1 VTTLVKKLAS
11 QWLTAARI
19 SPTALYT
26 GQVWQTSG
34 RSIPELKSIPASA
47 LHIALAPSM
56 FISRSLG
63 GPTLEDFLL
72 ARHDLID
79 HHLTEL
85 IDSGKI
91 SQVVEIAAGLSPR
104 GSRFVERY
112 GDKIT
117 YIEADLP
124 GMVAQ
129 KKKLL
134 AQRLQVCPNHLI
146 QEVDAFADAG
156 PESLEGLVARLD
168 PKKGLAIVTEGLLNY
183 FDQESVVGLW
193 SRISRTLAGFRQ
205 GVYLSDIHLQAQ
217 NADPLAQAFV
227 AGLGI
232 FVRGRVHLHFE
243 TAGHLQLAME
253 ELGLACQVL
262 KPSDYASQIPACA
275 GKGADFCRVLLA
287 RPASAVK

>member
-1 VTTLVKKLAS
+1 MVKRLAS
-11 QWLTAARI
+11 QWLSAARI

-34 RSIPELKSIPASA
+34 RSIPELKSMPASA
-47 LHIALAPSM
+47 LHLALAPSM
-56 FISRSLG
+56 FVSRSFG

-85 IDSGKI
+85 IESGKATQI
-91 SQVVEIAAGLSPR
+91 IEIAAGLSPR

-134 AQRLQVCPNHLI
+134 ATRLRACPNHHI
-146 QEVDAFADAG
+146 KVVDAFAEQGAH
-156 PESLEGLVARLD
+156 SLDGLAMQLDTRKGLVV
-168 PKKGLAIVTEGLLNY
+168 VTEGLLNY
-183 FDQESVVGLW
+183 FNKEAVLNLW
-193 SRISRTLAGFRQ
+193 ARISSTLAQFQYGA
-205 GVYLSDIHLQAQ
+205 YLSDIHLQAQ
-217 NADPLAQAFV
+217 NSDPLAQAFV

-232 FVRGRVHLHFE
+232 FVRGKVHLHFE

-253 ELGLACQVL
+253 DLGMACQVL
-262 KPSDYASQIPACA
+262 KPSDFADQIPACS
-275 GKGADFCRVLLA
+275 GKGADFCRILFA

>member
-1 VTTLVKKLAS
+1 MVKKLAS
-11 QWLTAARI
+11 QWLSAARI

-26 GQVWQTSG
+26 GQVWQTTG
-34 RSIPELKSIPASA
+34 RSIPELKSMPASA
-47 LHIALAPSM
+47 LHMALAPSM
-56 FISRSLG
+56 FVSKSLG

-79 HHLTEL
+79 HQLTDL
-85 IDSGKI
+85 IESGKV
-91 SQVVEIAAGLSPR
+91 SQIIEIAAGLSPR
-104 GSRFVERY
+104 GSRFVEKY

-134 AQRLQVCPNHLI
+134 STRLRACPNHHVKV
-146 QEVDAFADAG
+146 VDAFAGQGAH
-156 PESLEGLVARLD
+156 SLDGLAMQLD
-168 PKKGLAIVTEGLLNY
+168 CGKGLAIVTEGLLNY
-183 FDQESVVGLW
+183 FDRESVLDLW
-193 SRISRTLAGFRQ
+193 SRISATLATFKHGA
-205 GVYLSDIHLQAQ
+205 YLSDIHLQAQ
-217 NADPLAQAFV
+217 NADPIAQAFV
-227 AGLGI
+227 AGLGV
-232 FVRGRVHLHFE
+232 FVRGKVHLHFE

-262 KPSDYASQIPACA
+262 RPSDHAGEIPACGA
-275 GKGADFCRVLLA
+275 KGAGFCRVLFA

>member
-1 VTTLVKKLAS
+1 MVKKLAS
-11 QWLTAARI
+11 QWLSAARI

-26 GQVWQTSG
+26 GQVWQSTG
-34 RSIPELKSIPASA
+34 RSIPELKSMPASA
-47 LHIALAPSM
+47 LHMALAPYM
-56 FISRSLG
+56 FVSRSFG

-85 IDSGKI
+85 IESGKATQI
-91 SQVVEIAAGLSPR
+91 IEIAAGLSPR

-129 KKKLL
+129 KRKLL
-134 AQRLQVCPNHLI
+134 ATRLRACPNHHVKV
-146 QEVDAFADAG
+146 VDAFAEQGAH
-156 PESLEGLVARLD
+156 SLDGLAMQLDTSQGLVV
-168 PKKGLAIVTEGLLNY
+168 VTEGLLNY
-183 FDQESVVGLW
+183 FDKDSVLNLW
-193 SRISRTLAGFRQ
+193 ARISSTLAQFPQ
-205 GVYLSDIHLQAQ
+205 GAYLSDIHLQAQ
-217 NADPLAQAFV
+217 NSDPLAQAFV

-232 FVRGRVHLHFE
+232 FVRGKVHLHFE
-243 TAGHLQLAME
+243 TAGHLQLSME
-253 ELGLACQVL
+253 NLGMACQVL
-262 KPSDYASQIPACA
+262 KPSDFAQQIPACS
-275 GKGADFCRVLLA
+275 GKGADFCRILFA

>member
-1 VTTLVKKLAS
+1 M
-11 QWLTAARI
+11 
-19 SPTALYT
+19 
-26 GQVWQTSG
+26 
-34 RSIPELKSIPASA
+34 PASA

-56 FISRSLG
+56 FLSKSLG

-85 IDSGKI
+85 IESGKV

-134 AQRLQVCPNHLI
+134 AQRLSVCPNHHV
-146 QEVDAFADAG
+146 QVVDAFADTG
-156 PESLEGLVARLD
+156 PESLDALVAQLD

-183 FDQESVVGLW
+183 FDQDSVLNLW
-193 SRISRTLAGFRQ
+193 ARISHTLAQFKHGERT
-205 GVYLSDIHLQAQ
+205 S
-217 NADPLAQAFV
+217 
-227 AGLGI
+227 
-232 FVRGRVHLHFE
+232 
-243 TAGHLQLAME
+243 
-253 ELGLACQVL
+253 GLAAPATASPPRIQRASDDSQARTPAATHSHTE
-262 KPSDYASQIPACA
+262 KPIA
-275 GKGADFCRVLLA
+275 K
-287 RPASAVK
+287 

>member
-1 VTTLVKKLAS
+1 MVKKLAS
-11 QWLTAARI
+11 QWLSAARI

-26 GQVWQTSG
+26 GQVWQTTG
-34 RSIPELKSIPASA
+34 RSIPELKSMPASA
-47 LHIALAPSM
+47 LHLALAPSM
-56 FISRSLG
+56 FVSRSFG

-79 HHLTEL
+79 YHLTEL
-85 IDSGKI
+85 IESGKVTQI
-91 SQVVEIAAGLSPR
+91 IEIAAGLSPR

-134 AQRLQVCPNHLI
+134 ATRLRTCPNHHI
-146 QEVDAFADAG
+146 KVVDAFAEQGAH
-156 PESLEGLVARLD
+156 SLDGLAMQLD
-168 PKKGLAIVTEGLLNY
+168 RSQGLAIVTEGLLNY
-183 FDQESVVGLW
+183 FDKESVLNLW
-193 SRISRTLAGFRQ
+193 ARISSTLALFQHGA
-205 GVYLSDIHLQAQ
+205 YLSDIHLQAQ
-217 NADPLAQAFV
+217 NSDPLAQAFV

-232 FVRGRVHLHFE
+232 FVRGKVHLHFE

-253 ELGLACQVL
+253 ELDMACQVL
-262 KPSDYASQIPACA
+262 KPSDFAAQIPACS
-275 GKGADFCRVLLA
+275 GKGADFCRILFA

>member
-1 VTTLVKKLAS
+1 MVKKLAS
-11 QWLTAARI
+11 EWLSAARI

-26 GQVWQTSG
+26 GQVWRSTG

-47 LHIALAPSM
+47 LHLALAPSM
-56 FISRSLG
+56 FISRSFG

-85 IDSGKI
+85 IESKKV
-91 SQVVEIAAGLSPR
+91 SQIIEIAAGLSPR
-104 GSRFVERY
+104 GSRFVEKY

-124 GMVAQ
+124 AMVAQ

-134 AQRLQVCPNHLI
+134 STRLGACPNHHVKV
-146 QEVDAFADAG
+146 VDAFAEHGAH
-156 PESLEGLVARLD
+156 SLEGLAMQLD
-168 PKKGLAIVTEGLLNY
+168 PAKGLAVVTEGLLNY
-183 FDQESVVGLW
+183 FDRDSVLGLW
-193 SRISRTLAGFRQ
+193 ARVSQTLAGFKE

-217 NADPLAQAFV
+217 NADPIAQAFV
-227 AGLGI
+227 AGLGV
-232 FVRGRVHLHFE
+232 FVRGKVYLHFE

-262 KPSDYASQIPACA
+262 RPSDYASEIPSCGA
-275 GKGADFCRVLLA
+275 KGADFCRVLFA
-287 RPASAVK
+287 RPAIAVK

>member
-1 VTTLVKKLAS
+1 MVKKLAS
-11 QWLTAARI
+11 QWLSAARI

-26 GQVWQTSG
+26 GQVWQTTG
-34 RSIPELKSIPASA
+34 RSIPELKSMPASA
-47 LHIALAPSM
+47 LHLALAPTM
-56 FISRSLG
+56 FVSRSFG

-85 IDSGKI
+85 IESGKVTQI
-91 SQVVEIAAGLSPR
+91 IEIAAGLSPR

-134 AQRLQVCPNHLI
+134 ATRLRACPNHHI
-146 QEVDAFADAG
+146 KVVDAFAEQGAH
-156 PESLEGLVARLD
+156 SLD
-168 PKKGLAIVTEGLLNY
+168 GLAMQLDTSQGLAVVTEGLLNY
-183 FDQESVVGLW
+183 FDKDSVQNLW
-193 SRISRTLAGFRQ
+193 TRISSTLAQFQQ
-205 GVYLSDIHLQAQ
+205 GAYLSDIHLQAQ
-217 NADPLAQAFV
+217 NSDPLAQAFV

-232 FVRGRVHLHFE
+232 FVRGKVHLHFE
-243 TAGHLQLAME
+243 TGGHLQVAME
-253 ELGLACQVL
+253 ELGMACQVL
-262 KPSDYASQIPACA
+262 KPSDFAAQIPACS
-275 GKGADFCRVLLA
+275 GKGADFCRILFA
-287 RPASAVK
+287 RPASAVR

>member
-1 VTTLVKKLAS
+1 VAALVKNIAS

-34 RSIPELKSIPASA
+34 RSIPELKSMPASA

-79 HHLTEL
+79 HQLTEL
-85 IDSGKI
+85 IESGKV

-134 AQRLQVCPNHLI
+134 AQRLSVCPNHHV
-146 QEVDAFADAG
+146 QVVDAFADTG
-156 PESLEGLVARLD
+156 PESLDALVAQLD

-183 FDQESVVGLW
+183 FDQESVVNLW
-193 SRISRTLAGFRQ
+193 ARISRTLAQFKH

-227 AGLGI
+227 AGLSV

-253 ELGLACQVL
+253 SLGMACQVL
-262 KPSDYASQIPACA
+262 KPSDYAAQIPACS
-275 GKGADFCRVLLA
+275 GKGADFCRVLFA

>member
-1 VTTLVKKLAS
+1 MVKKLAS
-11 QWLTAARI
+11 QWLSAARI

-26 GQVWQTSG
+26 GQVWRSTG

-47 LHIALAPSM
+47 LHLALAPSM
-56 FISRSLG
+56 FISRSFG

-85 IDSGKI
+85 IESNKV
-91 SQVVEIAAGLSPR
+91 SQIIEIAAGLSPR
-104 GSRFVERY
+104 GSRFVEKY
-112 GDKIT
+112 GDRIT

-124 GMVAQ
+124 AMVAQ

-134 AQRLQVCPNHLI
+134 STRLRACPNHHVKV
-146 QEVDAFADAG
+146 VDAFAEHGAH
-156 PESLEGLVARLD
+156 SLEGLAMQLD
-168 PKKGLAIVTEGLLNY
+168 PAKGLVIVTEGLLNY
-183 FDQESVVGLW
+183 FDLDSVLNLW
-193 SRISRTLAGFRQ
+193 TRISETLASFKEGA
-205 GVYLSDIHLQAQ
+205 YLSDIHLQAQ
-217 NADPLAQAFV
+217 NADPIAQAFV

-232 FVRGRVHLHFE
+232 FVRGKVHLHFE

-253 ELGLACQVL
+253 EMGLACQVL
-262 KPSDYASQIPACA
+262 RPSDYASEIPACA
-275 GKGADFCRVLLA
+275 AKGADFCRVLFA

>member
-1 VTTLVKKLAS
+1 MVKKLAS
-11 QWLTAARI
+11 QWLSAARI

-26 GQVWQTSG
+26 GQVWQTTG
-34 RSIPELKSIPASA
+34 RSIPELKSMPASA
-47 LHIALAPSM
+47 LHMALAPSM
-56 FISRSLG
+56 FVSKSFG

-79 HHLTEL
+79 HQLTDL
-85 IDSGKI
+85 IESGKV
-91 SQVVEIAAGLSPR
+91 SQIIEIAAGLSPR
-104 GSRFVERY
+104 GSRFVEKY

-134 AQRLQVCPNHLI
+134 STRLRACPNHHVKV
-146 QEVDAFADAG
+146 VDAFAEHGAH
-156 PESLEGLVARLD
+156 SLDGLTMQLD
-168 PKKGLAIVTEGLLNY
+168 RSKGLAIVTEGLLNY
-183 FDQESVVGLW
+183 FGKDSVLDLW
-193 SRISRTLAGFRQ
+193 SRISATLATFKHGA
-205 GVYLSDIHLQAQ
+205 YLSDIHLQAQ
-217 NADPLAQAFV
+217 NADPIAQAFV
-227 AGLGI
+227 AGLGV
-232 FVRGRVHLHFE
+232 FVRGKVHLHFE

-262 KPSDYASQIPACA
+262 RPSDHASEIPACGA
-275 GKGADFCRVLLA
+275 KGADFCRVLFA

>member
-1 VTTLVKKLAS
+1 MLKKLAS
-11 QWLTAARI
+11 QSLSAARI

-26 GQVWQTSG
+26 GQVWQSTG
-34 RSIPELKSIPASA
+34 RSIPELKSIPAST

-56 FISRSLG
+56 FISKSLG

-79 HHLTEL
+79 HHLTEM
-85 IDSGKI
+85 IESGKVT
-91 SQVVEIAAGLSPR
+91 QVIEIAAGLSPR

-134 AQRLQVCPNHLI
+134 STRLQACPNHHVKAI
-146 QEVDAFADAG
+146 DAFAEHG
-156 PESLEGLVARLD
+156 VHSLEGLAMQLD
-168 PKKGLAIVTEGLLNY
+168 AKKGLVIITEGLLNY
-183 FDQESVVGLW
+183 FDREAVLGLW
-193 SRISRTLAGFRQ
+193 GRISKTLSQFKQ
-205 GVYLSDIHLQAQ
+205 GAYLSDIHLQAQ
-217 NADPLAQAFV
+217 NADAIAQVFV
-227 AGLGI
+227 AGLGL

-243 TAGHLQLAME
+243 TPGHLQQAME

-262 KPSDYASQIPACA
+262 QPSDYAQEIPACA
-275 GKGADFCRVLLA
+275 AKGADFCRVLLA

>member
-1 VTTLVKKLAS
+1 MVKKLAS
-11 QWLTAARI
+11 EWLSAARI

-26 GQVWQTSG
+26 GQVWRSTG

-47 LHIALAPSM
+47 LHLALAPSM
-56 FISRSLG
+56 FISRSFG

-85 IDSGKI
+85 IESNKI
-91 SQVVEIAAGLSPR
+91 TQIIEIAAGLSPR
-104 GSRFVERY
+104 GSRFVEKY
-112 GDKIT
+112 GDRIT

-124 GMVAQ
+124 AMVAQ

-134 AQRLQVCPNHLI
+134 ATRLRACPNHHVKV
-146 QEVDAFADAG
+146 VDAFAESGAY
-156 PESLEGLVARLD
+156 SLEGLTMQLD
-168 PKKGLAIVTEGLLNY
+168 PSKGLAIVTEGLLNY
-183 FDQESVVGLW
+183 FDRASVLSLWTRFSETLVGFKEG
-193 SRISRTLAGFRQ
+193 A
-205 GVYLSDIHLQAQ
+205 YLSDIHLQAQ
-217 NADPLAQAFV
+217 NADHIAQAFV

-232 FVRGRVHLHFE
+232 FVRGKVHLHFE
-243 TAGHLQLAME
+243 TAGHLQMAME

-262 KPSDYASQIPACA
+262 TPSDYASEIPACGA
-275 GKGADFCRVLLA
+275 KGADFCRVLFA